1 VNNHELQ
8 VCGLELTSEQF
19 LWTLLIMALVGNMIH
34 DALGG
39 NPSIV
44 NYDMFAA
51 VFSMLSLFYLVPV
64 AIKEEFAFHPLI
76 AIVLDFFN
84 TLFFLCGA
92 IAMAGYLGVHSC
104 GNQVSF
110 IPDKTTIVTK
120 LKQFS

>member
-1 VNNHELQ
+1 
-8 VCGLELTSEQF
+8 
-19 LWTLLIMALVGNMIH
+19 MALVGNMIH
-34 DALGG
+34 DALRG

-51 VFSMLSLFYLVPV
+51 VFSMLSLFYLVP
-64 AIKEEFAFHPLI
+64 ATIKEEFAFHPLI
-76 AIVLDFFN
+76 MIVLDFLN

-110 IPDKTTIVTK
+110 THFNKTTKVTK